1 MSDRFMAE
9 RFLPLTPI
17 VYGLLLAFAEGP
29 THGYALLGRLR
40 DQSAG
45 LLSLGTG
52 QLYRHLGRLLDDEW
66 LAEVEAPE
74 DSDREDS
81 RRRYYRLT
89 DKGRAVL
96 MAESGRL
103 AEQVDR
109 SRRLGLLAEEG
120 S

>member
-17 VYGLLLAFAEGP
+17 IYGLLLAFAEGP
-29 THGYALLGRLR
+29 AHGYALLGRLR

-45 LLSLGTG
+45 RLTLGTG
-52 QLYRHLGRLLDDEW
+52 QLYRHLARLLDDEW
-66 LAEVEAPE
+66 LAEVEPPS
-74 DSDREDS
+74 DTDREDA

-89 DKGRAVL
+89 EKGRAVL
-96 MAESGRL
+96 VAESERL
-103 AEQVDR
+103 AEQLDH
-109 SRRLGLLAEEG
+109 SRRLGVLVREG